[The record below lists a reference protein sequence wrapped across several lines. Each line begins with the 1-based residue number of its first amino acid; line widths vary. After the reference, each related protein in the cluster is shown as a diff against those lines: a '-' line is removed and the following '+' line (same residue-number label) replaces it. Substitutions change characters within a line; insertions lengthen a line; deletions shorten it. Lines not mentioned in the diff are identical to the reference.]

1 MADKFNV
8 SVNGQSPSLADF
20 QGQLPP
26 RQHAEFD
33 NHLDT
38 EQIKLM
44 VYQLLSDTNCNED
57 NSKRSKKQY
66 PALRGKYQKKYEPLM
81 MRYPA
86 LFNAII
92 ENGQEFDLIQFEDMM
107 SMVSKVRTKQMS
119 DETASQKFGEQ
130 MVNKY
135 VKPNLK

>member
-1 MADKFNV
+1 
-8 SVNGQSPSLADF
+8 
-20 QGQLPP
+20 
-26 RQHAEFD
+26 
-33 NHLDT
+33 
-38 EQIKLM
+38 
-44 VYQLLSDTNCNED
+44 
-57 NSKRSKKQY
+57 
-66 PALRGKYQKKYEPLM
+66 M

-107 SMVSKVRTKQMS
+107 SMVSKVRTKQIS